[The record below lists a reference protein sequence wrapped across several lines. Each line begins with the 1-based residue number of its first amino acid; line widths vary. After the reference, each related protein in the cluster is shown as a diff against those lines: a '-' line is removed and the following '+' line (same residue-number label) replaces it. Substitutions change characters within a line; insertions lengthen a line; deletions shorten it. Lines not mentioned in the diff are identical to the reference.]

1 MKPSRRES
9 PADHVIAQSDPDQLS
24 VADHAFLAGRN
35 RGDRPIAIARSLP
48 IPIARSRPIPIAR
61 SRPIPIARSR
71 PIPIARS
78 TLSANSAGFV
88 DLVGAGFVDLARH
101 AARICARA
109 SRRCAGLLRLGD

>member
-61 SRPIPIARSR
+61 SRPIPIARS
-71 PIPIARS
+71 

-88 DLVGAGFVDLARH
+88 DLAGAGFVDLAGH

>member
-35 RGDRPIAIARSLP
+35 RGDRPI
-48 IPIARSRPIPIAR
+48 PIAR

-88 DLVGAGFVDLARH
+88 DLAGAGFVDLAGH

-109 SRRCAGLLRLGD
+109 